1 MSMRRGSVATAAFKI
16 TLVYLIFGLTWI
28 LVSSSFVDI
37 QVDPDWQGAFEIG
50 KGFFYVFVTAILLYV
65 LISRTFSNVAKLSEH
80 VAEQDTF
87 LDLALSVGQ
96 SAPYEWDLSTDFVAW
111 SASAHFIPGDASLL
125 AKCQLPGTFGTDP
138 DQDLASIADEVEALV
153 KAGHPFVAV
162 LMSVE
167 NGRTRWFENRGAP
180 TTSLGIPKVVGVITD
195 ISERVESQ
203 RNLASLTKS
212 LDVEVKLRTENL
224 FSANKEL
231 QVFNQAVAHD
241 LRGPL
246 RAIHGYA
253 IQLQEDHENPN
264 EEQSHLVDKI
274 VIGSARLAEM
284 FDGLQ
289 RIGRVNTSDLSQSEF
304 DFSELAN
311 QIVSSILQQ
320 RPALRDVVVQVQPG
334 IRVRADK
341 SLVQLVLQNLIE
353 NAFKFSQNSDIRQ
366 VEIGVDSERG
376 PAYYVR
382 DYGPGVLPED
392 KERVF
397 EPFRRGRLATVVQG
411 QGIGLATV
419 ASAVRRMSGRSWVE
433 DSPGGGATF
442 WFTLGE

>member
-1 MSMRRGSVATAAFKI
+1 MRRGNVTTAAFKI
-16 TLVYLIFGLTWI
+16 ALVYLAFGVTWI

-37 QVDPDWQGAFEIG
+37 KVDPDWQGAFEIG
-50 KGFFYVFVTAILLYV
+50 KGFFFVLVTACVLYV
-65 LISRTFSNVAKLSEH
+65 LIRHTFSNVAELSDQ

-87 LDLALSVGQ
+87 LDLALAAGQ
-96 SAPYEWDLSTDFVAW
+96 SAAYEWDLTTDHVEW
-111 SASAHFIPGDASLL
+111 SSSAHFIPGDASLL
-125 AKCQLPGTFGTDP
+125 AKCKLPGTFGTDP
-138 DQDLASIADEVEALV
+138 DQDLDAIDEKVEVLV
-153 KAGHPFVAV
+153 KSGQPFVAV

-167 NGRTRWFENRGAP
+167 DGRTRWFENRGAP
-180 TTSLGIPKVVGVITD
+180 TITLGVAKVVGVVTD

-212 LDVEVKLRTENL
+212 LDVEVKLRTESL
-224 FSANKEL
+224 FTANKEL
-231 QVFNQAVAHD
+231 QAFNQAVAHD

-253 IQLQEDHENPN
+253 IQLKEETEVPN
-264 EEQSHLVDKI
+264 EEQTHLVDKI
-274 VIGSARLAEM
+274 VGGSARLAEM

-289 RIGRVNTSDLSQSEF
+289 RIGRVNTSDINQTEF
-304 DFSELAN
+304 DYSELAN
-311 QIVSSILQQ
+311 QIVSALLQQ
-320 RPALRDVVVQVQPG
+320 KPSLRQVVVQVQPG
-334 IRVRADK
+334 IRIRADK

-353 NAFKFSQNSDIRQ
+353 NAFKYSQNSDIKQ
-366 VEIGVDSERG
+366 VEIGVDPDEG

-382 DYGPGVLPED
+382 DYGPGVSPED
-392 KERVF
+392 RERVF
-397 EPFRRGRLATVVQG
+397 EPFRRGRLATMVQG

-419 ASAVRRMSGRSWVE
+419 ASAVRRMSGRTWVD